1 MDRLV
6 SFLSFVLIDGLAYG
20 MVLFT
25 ISVGLS
31 VTMGLMRF
39 INLAH
44 GAFAAIGGAIAVTL
58 STKAGIGFLPGL
70 LIAFIATAA
79 IGLALEPLI
88 YAPLYGGDELDQTLM
103 TIGLI
108 FVVVATLNL
117 VFGSQPL
124 PVKLPPWLSS
134 SLDIGIRT
142 VPAYRVFLIGTGAV
156 LMLVLWLA
164 LDRTEFGARV
174 RAAVDNPLMAQTVG
188 INTRLLFAMTFT
200 LGCGLAGLGGAL
212 GAELLPIEPFY
223 PFRHLVAFLVVV
235 SIAGFGNIKGS
246 AVVAILLGMIETAG
260 RYLFPEVGAFLMYVV
275 MIALL
280 MLRPEGLFART

>member
-108 FVVVATLNL
+108 FVVVAALNL
-117 VFGSQPL
+117 EFGSQP
-124 PVKLPPWLSS
+124 
-134 SLDIGIRT
+134 
-142 VPAYRVFLIGTGAV
+142 
-156 LMLVLWLA
+156 
-164 LDRTEFGARV
+164 
-174 RAAVDNPLMAQTVG
+174 
-188 INTRLLFAMTFT
+188 
-200 LGCGLAGLGGAL
+200 
-212 GAELLPIEPFY
+212 
-223 PFRHLVAFLVVV
+223 
-235 SIAGFGNIKGS
+235 
-246 AVVAILLGMIETAG
+246 
-260 RYLFPEVGAFLMYVV
+260 
-275 MIALL
+275 
-280 MLRPEGLFART
+280 